1 MTKGE
6 TIEYAI
12 KKRCQEYSLVEWCEE
27 WEFTVD
33 EFYRFLSLGKQAFD
47 WIEKRSITNYEKD
60 TYLPKYC
67 VDCPSIT
74 MKDDSVLVCGFSGIN
89 KNIKYSPR
97 ANRPDWCPR
106 LKN

>member
-33 EFYRFLSLGKQAFD
+33 DFYKFLSLGRQAFNSDEIRED
-47 WIEKRSITNYEKD
+47 WE
-60 TYLPKYC
+60 
-67 VDCPSIT
+67 
-74 MKDDSVLVCGFSGIN
+74 
-89 KNIKYSPR
+89 
-97 ANRPDWCPR
+97 
-106 LKN
+106 